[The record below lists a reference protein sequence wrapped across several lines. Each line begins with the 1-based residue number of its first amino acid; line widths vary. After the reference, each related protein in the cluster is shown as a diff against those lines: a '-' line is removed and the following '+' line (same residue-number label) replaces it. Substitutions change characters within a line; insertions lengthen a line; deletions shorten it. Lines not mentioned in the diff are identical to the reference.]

1 MNATATTGEPMNAR
15 TPLLA
20 LLALGA
26 LLALA
31 PATQAATP
39 FTAGVGDGHGLA
51 TGSDGTGHVVWRQDE
66 SPGDRVH
73 YCRVPPGGSACDA
86 ESTVLP
92 FGGVATT
99 AIAVGD
105 VQVFT
110 PVANRVV
117 ILASCW
123 ACGPAMPGTT
133 DRTFRWVSTDN
144 GANFGVPVEVGNNL
158 VLNGQ
163 AAYVDSLGLSLGVEG
178 GPFQATD
185 PAVAPNPE
193 TATPTLATGGLFV
206 YSPAVVYSET
216 LDRAVYATN
225 DLDTVKYAYRADA
238 TPTAAELNNVA
249 NWQTERLL
257 SSPEGDNDETALSSG
272 PSGILLTYKW
282 FVPNDNRLGLR
293 KFDPGTNTFGGPLY
307 IEGADPIDNNSLDY
321 PYHSQDGSGRI
332 HVVWRSLHD
341 DGRLR
346 YSRSDDGGATFSV
359 AANLAMKE
367 SFIDPIVEAAA
378 TGTGFAAWKGTGSSA
393 IRVVPI
399 DPQPE
404 PSGPGGSPDTT
415 RPTAGG
421 FGIGDSTL
429 FPGDPTRFTFNSSEA
444 GVAVLTIQKRVK
456 GLKVRIRGRRRCVPR
471 TRSRLRALRRSAG
484 SDAAFRRLLRQR
496 RCRAYTRIGSIRQT
510 VSPGR
515 NTIRFSG
522 RIAGRRLRPG
532 RYRALLVIT
541 DSAGNVSRTE
551 RINFRVLRRRR

>member
-1 MNATATTGEPMNAR
+1 MAHMRITSR
-15 TPLLA
+15 LLA
-20 LLALGA
+20 LTAAIFLMALI
-26 LLALA
+26 
-31 PATQAATP
+31 PAAQAATP
-39 FTAGVGDGHGLA
+39 FTAGVGVGHDLV
-51 TGSDGTGHVVWRQDE
+51 TGSDGTGHVAWLQDE
-66 SPGDRVH
+66 SPTDRLH
-73 YCRVPPGGSACDA
+73 YCRVPAGASACDA
-86 ESTVLP
+86 ESTVLD
-92 FGGVATT
+92 FGGPTFT
-99 AIAVGD
+99 ANAVGD
-105 VQVFT
+105 AQVFT

-123 ACGPAMPGTT
+123 SCGSGSTT
-133 DRTFRWVSTDN
+133 DRTFRWISTDN
-144 GANFGVPVEVGNNL
+144 GANFGAPVEVGRNL

-163 AAYVDSLGLSLGVEG
+163 ASYVDSLNLSLGVEG

-185 PAVAPNPE
+185 PALPSPD
-193 TATPTLATGGLFV
+193 TATATLATGGLFV
-206 YSPAVVYSET
+206 YSPAVVYDET

-225 DLDTVKYAYRADA
+225 DLDTVKYAYREDA

-272 PSGILLTYKW
+272 PNGILLTYKW

-293 KFDPGTNTFGGPLY
+293 KFDAATNTFGGPVY
-307 IEGADPIDNNSLDY
+307 IEGANPIDNNSLDY

-346 YSRSDDGGATFSV
+346 YSRSEDGGATFSA
-359 AANLAMKE
+359 AANLAIKE
-367 SFIDPIVEAAA
+367 TFIDPIVEAAP
-378 TGTGFAAWKGTGSSA
+378 TGAGFAAWKGTGTSA

-404 PSGPGGSPDTT
+404 PAGPGGPGGPGGPDTT

-421 FGIGDSTL
+421 FGIADPTL
-429 FPGDPTRFTFNSSEA
+429 FPGQGTSFSFNSSES
-444 GVAVLTIQKRVK
+444 GLAVLTVQKQVK
-456 GLKVRIRGRRRCVPR
+456 GLRVRVRGTRRCVPQ
-471 TRSRLRALRRSAG
+471 TRRRLRALRRRAG
-484 SDAAFRRLLRQR
+484 SPAAFRRLLRQR
-496 RCRAYTRIGSIRQT
+496 RCRAYKRIGSIRQT

-515 NTIRFSG
+515 NTINFNG

-551 RINFRVLRRRR
+551 RIRFRVLRRRR

>member
-1 MNATATTGEPMNAR
+1 MDRNATTGELMKAR

-20 LLALGA
+20 FLAIGA

-39 FTAGVGDGHGLA
+39 FTAGTGTGHDLA
-51 TGSDGTGHVVWRQDE
+51 VGSDGTGHVVWLQDE
-66 SPGDRVH
+66 SPADRLH
-73 YCRVPPGGSACDA
+73 YCRVPAGGSACDA
-86 ESTVLP
+86 ESTVLS
-92 FGGVATT
+92 FGGT
-99 AIAVGD
+99 ANGVGD
-105 VQVFT
+105 AQVFT
-110 PVANRVV
+110 PVANKVV

-123 ACGPAMPGTT
+123 SCGSGGGIT
-133 DRTFRWVSTDN
+133 DRTFRWVSVNN
-144 GANFGVPVEVGNNL
+144 GVDFGAPVEIGNNL

-163 AAYVDSLGLSLGVEG
+163 AAYVNSLDLSLGVEG
-178 GPFQATD
+178 SPFQATD
-185 PAVAPNPE
+185 AAAPSPD
-193 TATPTLATGGLFV
+193 TLTPTLATGGLFV
-206 YSPAVVYSET
+206 YSPAVVYSES

-293 KFDPGTNTFGGPLY
+293 KFDPVSNTFGGPLY

-346 YSRSDDGGATFSV
+346 YSRSDDGGATFSA

-367 SFIDPIVEAAA
+367 SFIDPIVEAASSGA
-378 TGTGFAAWKGTGSSA
+378 GFAAWKGIGSSA

-404 PSGPGGSPDTT
+404 PSGPGGGGPDTT
-415 RPTAGG
+415 APTAGG
-421 FGIGDSTL
+421 FIVDDTTL
-429 FPGDPTRFTFNSSEA
+429 FPGESARFSFNSSEA

-456 GLKVRIRGRRRCVPR
+456 GMKVRIRGRLRCVPQ
-471 TRSRLRALRRSAG
+471 TRRRIRALHGRRLR
-484 SDAAFRRLLRQR
+484 
-496 RCRAYTRIGSIRQT
+496 RCKAYKKIGSIRQNVT
-510 VSPGR
+510 PGR
-515 NTIRFSG
+515 NTITFNG

-532 RYRALLVIT
+532 RYLALLVIKDT
-541 DSAGNVSRTE
+541 AGNVSRTE
-551 RINFRVLRRRR
+551 RIRFRVLRRRR